1 MSSHVLFG
9 LPSHRALATA
19 ALSALPSSFCV
30 TLGLSAHSLRL
41 PFLPC
46 SSGWCFVLVFHRLF
60 FGDLS
65 LFVIWCQPL
74 CTVASSTVTPAS
86 RRDVSSPGA
95 LVPPSCAP
103 LLISVSCSVGLPVS
117 RDGVIDT
124 VGRAP
129 LFGTYGNNRP
139 GSNPLLVSPGTDR
152 GERWSVPRLTALW
165 HLGTVCLSPLLSF
178 GDRRCLCASVPLS
191 QVPLHFLLLC

>member
-30 TLGLSAHSLRL
+30 TLGFSAHSLHL

-74 CTVASSTVTPAS
+74 CTVASSTVKPAS

-95 LVPPSCAP
+95 LVP
-103 LLISVSCSVGLPVS
+103 LS
-117 RDGVIDT
+117 RT
-124 VGRAP
+124 
-129 LFGTYGNNRP
+129 
-139 GSNPLLVSPGTDR
+139 
-152 GERWSVPRLTALW
+152 
-165 HLGTVCLSPLLSF
+165 
-178 GDRRCLCASVPLS
+178 
-191 QVPLHFLLLC
+191 PLHPRPSHPPHVVSSRHLVLRCHSFAHRCILDRHTCLMS